1 MTMKNNF
8 LQIRLS
14 DRRMSKLREYSV
26 TEDKTMT
33 RVLED
38 FIDALPTRSVGTPH
52 TATINVD
59 QEQH

>member
-1 MTMKNNF
+1 MKNNF

-14 DRRMSKLREYSV
+14 DRRMSKLREYSAI
-26 TEDKTMT
+26 EDKTMT

-38 FIDALPTRSVGTPH
+38 FIDSLPTRSVGTPH
-52 TATINVD
+52 AANNPVD